1 MSQSN
6 ITLTFLGAAGE
17 VTGSSYMVTTPNV
30 RFTVDCGMFQGGR
43 EADAKN
49 RNALSFDVK
58 TLDFAMVTHA
68 HIDHCGLLPRLTA
81 FGFKGPIYGSP
92 ATCALVKIMLEDSA
106 RIQEKEALDRNK
118 RSRDRKEKLPE
129 LAPLYTVEQAREC
142 IAQLTPVEWDTPTAL
157 HKDVTITL
165 RNTGHILGS
174 ASIDTLITSGG
185 VSKRIVFSGDVGSPN
200 RILVPDPVSPPA
212 ADVLLIESTY
222 GNRKHRTMEETRGQ
236 LVEAIERAHTNKGN
250 VIIPA
255 FALGRTQEIMIVLL
269 DLVNQ
274 GKIKNPPQVYIDSPL
289 AEKATE
295 ITWKFM
301 RDTDTESQALI
312 AAWRA
317 GKIPLKVNYS
327 STPDDSR
334 ALNAIKSGVLI
345 MAGSGMCEAGR
356 IRHHLL
362 HNLGRPECSIVFA
375 GYQGEGTLG
384 RMIVDKKPSV
394 RIMREEISVR
404 AKVYTLGALS
414 AHADQPGL
422 ISFMRGIKQAP
433 TTTYL
438 VHGDPAVMVEFGKA
452 IATELGWKTVTPAI
466 GQVVEI

>member
-6 ITLTFLGAAGE
+6 ISLTFLGAAGE

-30 RFTVDCGMFQGGR
+30 KFTVDCGMFQGGR

-58 TLDFAMVTHA
+58 SLDFALVTHA

-81 FGFKGPIYGSP
+81 FGYKGPIYGSP

-106 RIQEKEALDRNK
+106 RIQEKDALDRNK
-118 RSRDRKEKLPE
+118 RSRERREKLPE
-129 LAPLYTVEQAREC
+129 FAPLYTVEQARAC
-142 IAQLTPVEWDTPTAL
+142 IEQLTPVEWDTPTAL

-174 ASIDTLITSGG
+174 ASIDVLVTSGD

-222 GNRKHRTMEETRGQ
+222 GNRIHPTMEETRGQ
-236 LVEAIERAHTNKGN
+236 LVEAIARAHTHKGN
-250 VIIPA
+250 VIIPS
-255 FALGRTQEIMIVLL
+255 FALGRTQELIIVLL
-269 DLVNQ
+269 DLVRQ
-274 GKIKNPPQVYIDSPL
+274 GKIKSLPQIFIDSPL

-295 ITWKFM
+295 ITWKYM
-301 RDTDTESQALI
+301 RDTDAESQELI
-312 AAWRA
+312 AAWKA
-317 GKIPLKVNYS
+317 NKIPLKVNYS
-327 STPDDSR
+327 ATPDDSR
-334 ALNAIKSGVLI
+334 ALNAVKSGALI
-345 MAGSGMCEAGR
+345 IAGSGMCEAGR

-362 HNLGRPECSIVFA
+362 HNLGRPECSIVFV

-384 RMIVDKKPSV
+384 RAIIDKKPSV
-394 RIMREEISVR
+394 KIMREEIPVR
-404 AKVYTLGALS
+404 AQVYKLGGLS

-433 TTTYL
+433 AITYL
-438 VHGDPAVMVEFGKA
+438 VHGDRAVMVEFGKV
-452 IATELGWKTVTPAI
+452 IATELGWKTLTPAI
-466 GQVVEI
+466 GQVVEV